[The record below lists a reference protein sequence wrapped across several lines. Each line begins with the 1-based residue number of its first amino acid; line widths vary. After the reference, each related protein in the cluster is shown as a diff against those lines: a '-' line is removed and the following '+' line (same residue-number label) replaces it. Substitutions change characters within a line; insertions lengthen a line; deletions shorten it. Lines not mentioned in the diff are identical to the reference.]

1 MLPDFYKDYHNA
13 RVTEVLE
20 NQTERF
26 FLFIKSVIAKHLKGR
41 YATALLC
48 LRLTHDEEG
57 ALFMQ
62 GYMKIN
68 TDEKHNWHNYLFVKH
83 ATKEIIEWW
92 MRRFRRLKEIN
103 LMHNIFWRLWERLP
117 QEDSKVHK
125 WHKQILLRASD
136 LILFGW
142 GSSDNVCW
150 AWSLRWE

>member
-83 ATKEIIEWW
+83 ATKEIIECSSLVNEKISQGKGNKFNAQYILTIVGETST
-92 MRRFRRLKEIN
+92 RRFKST
-103 LMHNIFWRLWERLP
+103 
-117 QEDSKVHK
+117 QVT
-125 WHKQILLRASD
+125 
-136 LILFGW
+136 
-142 GSSDNVCW
+142 
-150 AWSLRWE
+150 